1 MQYIDVRIVVQ
12 FKTFDQCWYKLTETT
27 PDSGVSITKANLIC
41 NFVYLDVFERQKMA
55 ANPMFE
61 YLIEQFQAAPLFNIL
76 QDTISYTARIHFNH
90 PVKELIWMYRTSVA
104 TNANDYYNYAN
115 ILNYNTPSETR
126 SAPFDTMQ
134 IKFNGNDRFEMLPY
148 TFFTLFEPYK
158 VHSCGTSQYIHVYS
172 FALNPEAVQPSG
184 TCNFSKLDNV
194 VMYLACVPNIQNGM
208 LSIYA
213 TNYNILRIQ
222 SGMAGLMFSS

>member
-1 MQYIDVRIVVQ
+1 
-12 FKTFDQCWYKLTETT
+12 
-27 PDSGVSITKANLIC
+27 
-41 NFVYLDVFERQKMA
+41 
-55 ANPMFE
+55 
-61 YLIEQFQAAPLFNIL
+61 
-76 QDTISYTARIHFNH
+76 
-90 PVKELIWMYRTSVA
+90 
-104 TNANDYYNYAN
+104 
-115 ILNYNTPSETR
+115 
-126 SAPFDTMQ
+126 
-134 IKFNGNDRFEMLPY
+134 MLPY